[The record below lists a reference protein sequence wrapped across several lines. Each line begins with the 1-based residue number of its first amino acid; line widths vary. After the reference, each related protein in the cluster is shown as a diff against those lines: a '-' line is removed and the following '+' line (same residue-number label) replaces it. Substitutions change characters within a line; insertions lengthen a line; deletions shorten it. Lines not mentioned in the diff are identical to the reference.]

1 MFETSSLLSSKG
13 NIVWVC
19 VCVCVWKNSYR
30 RICFLFLF
38 RWNRRISDREAYIVQ
53 DNEAVNVQWLIA
65 TVWQSLNDKYFPSFL
80 LYHSFDIYFCCNWV
94 MEKLTD
100 NIFSWESNVRC
111 ERKRKREEF
120 CKFYLTSKFH
130 VTPSR
135 RMNLETWIILSK
147 TEYHLFYY
155 HREGKTLINLF
166 L

>member
-13 NIVWVC
+13 NILCVWVC
-19 VCVCVWKNSYR
+19 LYVWKNSYR
-30 RICFLFLF
+30 QISFLFLF
-38 RWNRRISDREAYIVQ
+38 RWDRRISDREAYIVQ

-65 TVWQSLNDKYFPSFL
+65 TVWQSLNDKYFPSIKSSYCIIVL
-80 LYHSFDIYFCCNWV
+80 IYFCCNWV

-100 NIFSWESNVRC
+100 NIFSRESNVRC
-111 ERKRKREEF
+111 ENEKGRNSVNF
-120 CKFYLTSKFH
+120 LTSKFH

-135 RMNLETWIILSK
+135 RMNLETWMILSK

-155 HREGKTLINLF
+155 HREGKTLTNLF